1 LSIRSSI
8 VGAVILAT
16 LLTATPVLADDGPI
30 APLTGR
36 DILLSGLYSDQW
48 HAGAD
53 LQALGAAS
61 GKGVSL
67 AGTFHHLWE
76 SENGWEGNT
85 DWLLEQAWSAQAT
98 PVANVEVMMPAAEI
112 AAGVYDMAIIQW
124 AMRVKAWLERGEGR
138 SLLIAPLQEMNG
150 DWVPYGM
157 DPEGFKASYRRFI
170 EIFESVRIDDT
181 RVRWVFAPNAW
192 SVWPYRTSDYY
203 PGDDVVDFVGIS
215 AYNFGSTAGRWTN
228 VVDSGLGALNEIRS
242 FAPNKP
248 YLITQ
253 VGSSSSGGDRDA
265 WLRDLF
271 QVAAADPN
279 VVGLIYF
286 NFLKETDWKLWDG
299 ANLSGGWHDGMQM
312 PATVHIWPLVEW
324 FQPGP
329 IPFAPYQGRF
339 ADDDSLLGQSDI
351 EWLADRGVIQGCSID
366 QYCPGNWVTR
376 EQLAT
381 FLARG
386 LALPAP
392 SVDHFVD
399 DNGSPHEAD
408 INALAEA
415 GITAGCAAGLF
426 CPADLLS
433 RQQLAGLLA
442 QALDLPPA
450 DPVSF
455 ADVVE
460 SPNAAH
466 INSLVAA
473 GISMGC
479 SVDQFCP
486 WAAVNREQMASFL
499 RRSLERA
506 LAEARKTPSWGSAGP
521 WPF

>member
-1 LSIRSSI
+1 MSVRSAI
-8 VGAVILAT
+8 VSAVVFAT
-16 LLTATPVLADDGPI
+16 LLTATPVLANDGPG
-30 APLTGR
+30 APLSGR
-36 DILLSGLYSDQW
+36 DLVLSGLYSDQW
-48 HAGAD
+48 HAGTD

-76 SENGWEGNT
+76 SENGWDGNT
-85 DWLLEQAWSAQAT
+85 DWLLEQAWSAHAT
-98 PVANVEVMMPAAEI
+98 PVANVEVMMPASEI
-112 AAGVYDMAIIQW
+112 AGGVYDMAIIQW

-170 EIFESVRIDDT
+170 EIFESVRIDET
-181 RVRWVFAPNAW
+181 KVRWVFAPNAW
-192 SVWPYRTSDYY
+192 SVWPYRTGDYY

-215 AYNFGSTAGRWTN
+215 AYNFGSNVGQWTN
-228 VVDSGLGALNEIRS
+228 VMDSGLGALNEIRS
-242 FAPNKP
+242 FAPLKP

-253 VGSSSSGGDRDA
+253 VGSSSAGGDRDA

-271 QVAAADPN
+271 HVAAADPN

-286 NFLKETDWKLWDG
+286 NFLKETDWKVWDG
-299 ANLSGGWHDGMQM
+299 TNLAAGWQEGMQM
-312 PATVHIWPLVEW
+312 PATVHVWPLTEW

-329 IPFAPYQGRF
+329 IPFTPYEGRF
-339 ADDDSLLGQSDI
+339 ADDEGLVGQVDI
-351 EWLADRGVIQGCSID
+351 EWLADRGVIQGCSTI
-366 QYCPGNWVTR
+366 QYCPTNWVTR

-381 FLARG
+381 FLARS

-392 SVDHFVD
+392 ASDYFAD

-415 GITAGCAAGLF
+415 GITSGCASGLF
-426 CPADLLS
+426 CPAQLLS
-433 RQQLAGLLA
+433 RQELAGLLVH
-442 QALDLPPA
+442 ALDLPPA
-450 DPVSF
+450 GPVSF

-460 SPNAAH
+460 SPHAED

-473 GISMGC
+473 GISLGC
-479 SVDQFCP
+479 SADQFCP
-486 WAAVNREQMASFL
+486 WAAVSREHMASFL

-506 LAEARKTPSWGSAGP
+506 LADARQPRSWDFGGPSP
-521 WPF
+521 I

>member
-1 LSIRSSI
+1 MQIRSGF
-8 VGAVILAT
+8 VGMVLLA
-16 LLTATPVLADDGPI
+16 LLPTALPVLADDRAP
-30 APLTGR
+30 APLNGR
-36 DILLSGLYSDQW
+36 DTLLSGLYSDQW
-48 HAGAD
+48 HAGPD

-61 GKGVSL
+61 GKGLSL

-85 DWLLEQAWSAQAT
+85 DWLLEQVWSAQAT

-112 AAGVYDMAIIQW
+112 AAGIHDMAIVRW
-124 AMRVKAWLERGEGR
+124 AQRINAWLEKGGGR

-170 EIFESVRIDDT
+170 EIFQSAGVDET
-181 RVRWVFAPNAW
+181 KVRWVFAPNAW

-215 AYNFGSTAGRWTN
+215 VYNFGSQVGTWSDVA
-228 VVDSGLGALNEIRS
+228 DSGLGAVSELRS

-248 YLITQ
+248 YLVTQ
-253 VGSSSSGGDRDA
+253 VGSSSAGGDRDA

-271 QVAAADPN
+271 QTAAADPN

-299 ANLSGGWHDGMQM
+299 VNLASGWRDGMQM
-312 PATVHIWPLVEW
+312 PATLHSWPLTEW

-339 ADDDSLLGQSDI
+339 ADDDDVAGEADI
-351 EWLADRGVIQGCSID
+351 EWLANRGVIQGCAAAEF
-366 QYCPGNWVTR
+366 CPGNWVTR

-381 FLARG
+381 LLAR
-386 LALPAP
+386 ALTLPTP
-392 SVDHFVD
+392 SRDHFVD

-415 GITAGCAAGLF
+415 GITSGCANELF
-426 CPADLLS
+426 CPAHLLS
-433 RQQLAGLLA
+433 RQQLAGLLSH
-442 QALDLPPA
+442 ALDLPPA
-450 DPVSF
+450 EGIAF
-455 ADVVE
+455 ADAAD
-460 SPNAAH
+460 SPYAEH
-466 INSLVAA
+466 INSIVAA
-473 GISMGC
+473 GISIGC
-479 SVDQFCP
+479 GVDQFCP
-486 WAAVNREQMASFL
+486 WAAVSREQMASLL
-499 RRSLERA
+499 RRTIERTI
-506 LAEARKTPSWGSAGP
+506 AEAMKHPIREPGLRP
-521 WPF
+521 I

>member
-1 LSIRSSI
+1 MKVRS
-8 VGAVILAT
+8 GFAGVILLV
-16 LLTATPVLADDGPI
+16 LLPIALPVLAVDRTP
-30 APLTGR
+30 APLDGR

-48 HAGAD
+48 HAGPD

-61 GKGVSL
+61 GKGLSL

-85 DWLLEQAWSAQAT
+85 DWLLEQVWSAQAT

-124 AMRVKAWLERGEGR
+124 AMRVKAWLEKGGGR

-157 DPEGFKASYRRFI
+157 DPDGFKASYRRFI
-170 EIFESVRIDDT
+170 EIFQSVHLDET
-181 RVRWVFAPNAW
+181 KVRWVFAPNAW

-215 AYNFGSTAGRWTN
+215 VYNFGSQVGRWSD
-228 VVDSGLGALNEIRS
+228 VADSGLGAVNELRS

-248 YLITQ
+248 YLVTQ

-271 QVAAADPN
+271 QAAAADPN

-286 NFLKETDWKLWDG
+286 NFLKETDWKVWDG
-299 ANLSGGWHDGMQM
+299 ANLAVGWRDGMQM
-312 PATVHIWPLVEW
+312 PSTVHSWPLTEW

-329 IPFAPYQGRF
+329 IPFTPYQGRF
-339 ADDDSLLGQSDI
+339 ADDDYLAGEADI
-351 EWLADRGVIQGCSID
+351 EWLANRGVIKGCGAD
-366 QYCPGNWVTR
+366 DFCPGNWVTR

-381 FLARG
+381 FLAR
-386 LALPAP
+386 ALTLPTP
-392 SVDHFVD
+392 SRDHFVD

-415 GITAGCAAGLF
+415 GITSGCASELF
-426 CPADLLS
+426 CPAHLLS
-433 RQQLAGLLA
+433 RQQLAGLLSH
-442 QALDLPPA
+442 ALDLPPA
-450 DPVSF
+450 DGISF
-455 ADVVE
+455 TDAID
-460 SPNAAH
+460 SPYAEH
-466 INSLVAA
+466 INSLAAA

-479 SVDQFCP
+479 GVDQFCP
-486 WAAVNREQMASFL
+486 WGAVSREQMASFL
-499 RRSLERA
+499 RRTLERA
-506 LAEARKTPSWGSAGP
+506 MAEAVRPPNWGPALRP
-521 WPF
+521 I

>member
-1 LSIRSSI
+1 MSVKSSA

-16 LLTATPVLADDGPI
+16 LLTAAPVLADDAVI
-30 APLTGR
+30 APRTGR
-36 DILLSGLYSDQW
+36 DTLLAGLYSDQW

-53 LQALGAAS
+53 LQALAAAS

-85 DWLLEQAWSAQAT
+85 DWLLEQAWSARTT
-98 PVANVEVMMPAAEI
+98 PVANVEVLMPAAEI
-112 AAGVYDMAIIQW
+112 AAGVHDMAIIQW

-157 DPEGFKASYRRFI
+157 DPEGFKATYRRFV
-170 EIFESVRIDDT
+170 EIFQSVRIDDT
-181 RVRWVFAPNAW
+181 KVRWVFAPNAW

-215 AYNFGSTAGRWTN
+215 AYNFGSAAGRWTN
-228 VVDSGLGALNEIRS
+228 VLDSGLGALTEIRS

-265 WLRDLF
+265 WLRELF

-299 ANLSGGWHDGMQM
+299 ADLAAGWHDGMQM
-312 PATVHIWPLVEW
+312 PTTVHVWPLAEW
-324 FQPGP
+324 FQAGP

-351 EWLADRGVIQGCSID
+351 EWLADRGVIRGCATD
-366 QYCPGNWVTR
+366 RYCPATWVTR

-392 SVDHFVD
+392 SVDHFLD
-399 DNGSPHEAD
+399 DNGSAHEAD

-415 GITAGCAAGLF
+415 GITAGCAADRF
-426 CPADLLS
+426 CPAELLS
-433 RQQLAGLLA
+433 RQQLARLLA

-450 DPVSF
+450 NELPF

-460 SPNAAH
+460 SPNAADV
-466 INSLVAA
+466 SSVVAA
-473 GISMGC
+473 GISVGC
-479 SVDQFCP
+479 AADRFCP

-506 LAEARKTPSWGSAGP
+506 LAEARQPPSWRWGGP
-521 WPF
+521 RPF

>member
-1 LSIRSSI
+1 MSIRSSI

-16 LLTATPVLADDGPI
+16 LLTATPVLAGDGPI

-36 DILLSGLYSDQW
+36 DVLLSGLYSDQW
-48 HAGAD
+48 HAGPD
-53 LQALGAAS
+53 LQALGAAG

-76 SENGWEGNT
+76 SENGSAGNT

-112 AAGVYDMAIIQW
+112 AAGVHDMAIIQW
-124 AMRVKAWLERGEGR
+124 AMRVKAWLDRGEGR

-192 SVWPYRTSDYY
+192 SVWPHRTSDYY

-228 VVDSGLGALNEIRS
+228 VADSGLGALNEIRS
-242 FAPNKP
+242 FAPYKP

-299 ANLSGGWHDGMQM
+299 VNLAAGWQDGMQL
-312 PATVHIWPLVEW
+312 PATVHVWPLDEW

-329 IPFAPYQGRF
+329 IPFTPYQGRF
-339 ADDDSLLGQSDI
+339 ADDEGLGGQNDI
-351 EWLADRGVIQGCSID
+351 EWLADRGVIQGCTPN

-392 SVDHFVD
+392 SVDHFAD

-415 GITAGCAAGLF
+415 GITAGCADGLF
-426 CPADLLS
+426 CPAELLS

-455 ADVVE
+455 ADVGG
-460 SPNAAH
+460 SPNAAD
-466 INSLVAA
+466 IGSIVAA
-473 GISMGC
+473 GISSGC
-479 SVDQFCP
+479 AVDQFCP

-499 RRSLERA
+499 RRSLERVQ
-506 LAEARKTPSWGSAGP
+506 AEARQRPSWGSARP
-521 WPF
+521 SPL

>member
-1 LSIRSSI
+1 
-8 VGAVILAT
+8 
-16 LLTATPVLADDGPI
+16 
-30 APLTGR
+30 
-36 DILLSGLYSDQW
+36 
-48 HAGAD
+48 
-53 LQALGAAS
+53 
-61 GKGVSL
+61 
-67 AGTFHHLWE
+67 
-76 SENGWEGNT
+76 
-85 DWLLEQAWSAQAT
+85 
-98 PVANVEVMMPAAEI
+98 
-112 AAGVYDMAIIQW
+112 
-124 AMRVKAWLERGEGR
+124 
-138 SLLIAPLQEMNG
+138 
-150 DWVPYGM
+150 M

-170 EIFESVRIDDT
+170 EIFESVRIGDT

-192 SVWPYRTSDYY
+192 SVWPYRTGDYY

-228 VVDSGLGALNEIRS
+228 VLDSGLGALNEIRS

-265 WLRDLF
+265 WVRDLF

-299 ANLSGGWHDGMQM
+299 ANLAPGWHDGMQM
-312 PATVHIWPLVEW
+312 PATVHVWPLERW

-339 ADDDSLLGQSDI
+339 ADDDSLVGQSDI
-351 EWLADRGVIQGCSID
+351 EWLADRGVIEGCATD
-366 QYCPGNWVTR
+366 RYCPGTWVTR

-426 CPADLLS
+426 CPAELLS

-455 ADVVE
+455 ADIGE
-460 SPNAAH
+460 SPNVAD
-466 INSLVAA
+466 ISSLVAA
-473 GISMGC
+473 GISTGC
-479 SVDQFCP
+479 SADQFCP

-506 LAEARKTPSWGSAGP
+506 LAEARRPPSWESGGP

>member
-1 LSIRSSI
+1 MAIRSSI
-8 VGAVILAT
+8 VGGVILAT
-16 LLTATPVLADDGPI
+16 LLTATPILADDGQI
-30 APLTGR
+30 APLSGP
-36 DILLSGLYSDQW
+36 DVLLAGAYSDQW

-53 LQALGAAS
+53 LRSLGVAS

-76 SENGWEGNT
+76 SETGWEGNT

-98 PVANVEVMMPAAEI
+98 PVANVEVLMPAAEI
-112 AAGVYDMAIIQW
+112 ASGVHDMAIIQW

-157 DPEGFKASYRRFI
+157 DPDGFKASYRRFI
-170 EIFESVRIDDT
+170 EIFESVRIDAT

-215 AYNFGSTAGRWTN
+215 AYNFGSVTGRWTN
-228 VVDSGLGALNEIRS
+228 VFDSGLGALSEIRA

-265 WLRDLF
+265 WLRELF

-299 ANLSGGWHDGMQM
+299 VNLAAGWHDGMQM
-312 PATVHIWPLVEW
+312 PSTIHVWPLVEW

-329 IPFAPYQGRF
+329 IPFTPYQGRF
-339 ADDDSLLGQSDI
+339 ADDDNLPGQTDI
-351 EWLADRGVIQGCSID
+351 EWLADRGVVEGCAIGR
-366 QYCPGNWVTR
+366 YCPSIWVTR

-392 SVDHFVD
+392 KVDHFID
-399 DNGSPHEAD
+399 DDGSPHESD

-415 GITAGCAAGLF
+415 GITAGCAAARF
-426 CPADLLS
+426 CPGELLS

-450 DPVSF
+450 GPVSF

-460 SPNAAH
+460 SPNAAD
-466 INSLVAA
+466 ISSLVAA

-479 SVDQFCP
+479 AVDQFCP
-486 WAAVNREQMASFL
+486 WGAVNREQMASLL

-506 LAEARKTPSWGSAGP
+506 LAEARPSPWWGSSGP
-521 WPF
+521 SPF